1 MTPTPRVSDE
11 LAARRAFREF
21 VRTHHPDRGGDPAVY
36 VAGLAAL
43 RRRRTPAGRGGGEV
57 VYYRRR
63 RGLAVVTGSWRD
75 GRARR
80 GLSIALA
87 GFSGFLVTV
96 VAALIAFLVGRVL
109 EGTSTSAPTSAAPPA
124 AARERRHRPGP
135 GGR

>member
-1 MTPTPRVSDE
+1 MTGVSDE
-11 LAARRAFREF
+11 LAARRAIREF
-21 VRTHHPDRGGDPAVY
+21 VRTHHPDRGGDPAVF

-43 RRRRTPAGRGGGEV
+43 RRCRTAGRGGGEV
-57 VYYRRR
+57 VFYRRR

-96 VAALIAFLVGRVL
+96 VAALIWFLVGRVL
-109 EGTSTSAPTSAAPPA
+109 DGDLDLSRYLGGT
-124 AARERRHRPGP
+124 ARSRS
-135 GGR
+135 